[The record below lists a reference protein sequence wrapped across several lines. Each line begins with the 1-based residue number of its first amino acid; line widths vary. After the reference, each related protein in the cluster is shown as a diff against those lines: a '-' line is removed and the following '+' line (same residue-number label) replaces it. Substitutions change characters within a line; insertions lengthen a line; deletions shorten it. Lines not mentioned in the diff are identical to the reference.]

1 MPNCRVTAEQ
11 ALEGFVVPKNSHAI
25 ANLTKFMKVTIM
37 ILTDISP
44 FLVFRTLSIGSS
56 LTSSGVWFTFRNK
69 VNSFNLCAGK
79 SFLSSKVM
87 SEMCLGVFFVINFLP
102 FCNLQASAVS

>member
-1 MPNCRVTAEQ
+1 MIQLFKVPNCRVTAEQ

-56 LTSSGVWFTFRNK
+56 LTSSGVWFTSEIKLTLSIFVLGK
-69 VNSFNLCAGK
+69 VFYQAKLCLKCVLG
-79 SFLSSKVM
+79 SFL
-87 SEMCLGVFFVINFLP
+87 
-102 FCNLQASAVS
+102 